1 MLTIPLRPLL
11 TLAGF
16 LALLL
21 TLLASTG
28 CVSVR
33 ASETHYASA
42 ETAAPPR
49 SAADLERD
57 RAAILG
63 MAGEFTVA
71 FDFKETLALRPGY
84 ELTEPYHAEAT
95 ELVVVV
101 DDQPE
106 HIEMQHILV
115 VWHEGEGHIVKH
127 WRQVWQYEQTE
138 RFEFVGHNT
147 WQPTTISDTQAQGT
161 WTQSVFQVSDEP
173 RYWGTGTWVH
183 AHGVST
189 WTSDTT
195 HRPLPR
201 REDSKRS
208 DYHIVVATNTHI
220 VTDAGWVHQQ
230 DNAKLDLDN
239 PDHPVIALEQG
250 VNTYTR
256 TDQVDFATAYDY
268 WDHTHTYW
276 LSVRAAWNDLLES
289 RETIALQKQW
299 RGDPM
304 YNHLFDLA
312 DEYWGDNE
320 CADAQARA
328 AAVINAFTT
337 EPAAAE

>member
-1 MLTIPLRPLL
+1 MLSLPYRPLL
-11 TLAGF
+11 TLAM
-16 LALLL
+16 LAVLLL
-21 TLLASTG
+21 TLLMTAG
-28 CVSVR
+28 CNATSPTVGTTYTMHH
-33 ASETHYASA
+33 ET
-42 ETAAPPR
+42 R
-49 SAADLERD
+49 SAADVERD

-63 MAGEFTVA
+63 MAGEFAVT
-71 FDFKETLALRPGY
+71 FDFAETLALRPGY

-101 DDQPE
+101 DDQPNR
-106 HIEMQHILV
+106 IEMQHILV
-115 VWHEGEGHIVKH
+115 VTHDGESHIVKH

-138 RFEFVGHNT
+138 RYEFVGHNT
-147 WQPTTISDTQAQGT
+147 WTPTTISDHAAQGT

-201 REDSKRS
+201 RENSKRS

-220 VTDAGWVHQQ
+220 VTDTGWVHQQ
-230 DNAKLDLDN
+230 DNAKLDLDPGN
-239 PDHPVIALEQG
+239 ESAVIALEQG
-250 VNTYTR
+250 INTYTR
-256 TDQVDFATAYDY
+256 TSDIDFAVAYDY
-268 WDHTHTYW
+268 WANTHAYW
-276 LSVRAAWNDLLES
+276 QNVRAAWADVLEA

-312 DEYWGDNE
+312 DEYWGDE
-320 CADAQARA
+320 KCADAQARA
-328 AAVINAFTT
+328 AEVIQAFTT
-337 EPAAAE
+337 EPAVAE

>member
-1 MLTIPLRPLL
+1 MLAIPFRPAL
-11 TLAGF
+11 TLAG
-16 LALLL
+16 LAALIL
-21 TLLASTG
+21 TLLLSPG
-28 CVSVR
+28 CVSVD
-33 ASETHYASA
+33 AKETHITRGSA
-42 ETAAPPR
+42 TPAR

-63 MAGEFTVA
+63 MAGEFEVEFA
-71 FDFKETLALRPGY
+71 FEETLALRPDY
-84 ELTEPYHAEAT
+84 ELTEPYHAGAT
-95 ELVVVV
+95 ELVIVV
-101 DDQPE
+101 DDQPKR
-106 HIEMQHILV
+106 IEMQHILV
-115 VWHEGEGHIVKH
+115 VWHEGESHIVKH

-138 RFEFVGHNT
+138 RYNFTGHNT
-147 WQPTTISDTQAQGT
+147 WEPTSISAAAARGT

-195 HRPLPR
+195 NRPLPR

-220 VTDAGWVHQQ
+220 VTDTGWIHQQ

-239 PDHPVIALEQG
+239 AEHPVIALEQG

-256 TDQVDFATAYDY
+256 TEAYDFATAYDY
-268 WDHTHTYW
+268 WDNTHAYW
-276 LSVRAAWNDLLES
+276 QSVRAAWTDLIAQ
-289 RETIALQKQW
+289 RDTIALQKQW

-312 DEYWGDNE
+312 DEYWGDE
-320 CADAQARA
+320 VCADAQQRA
-328 AAVINAFTT
+328 AEVIQAFTT
-337 EPAAAE
+337 EPAVSE